1 MGDPA
6 QGGVVS
12 FAQVEAELLEW
23 IADQGWMTGDGPK
36 VLLAG
41 AVGWLR
47 ERNALLPGV
56 TTL

>member
-1 MGDPA
+1 M
-6 QGGVVS
+6 VS